1 MLTPRAKAYILHHIR
16 LAWRYYSE
24 ERKAVVKKPCGV
36 CGAKPPSL
44 ADHVEPV
51 VDPKKGFEDF
61 EVYVFRM
68 FNKSLQPLCKE
79 CHDKKTKA
87 EAQERK
93 ARRKLCSKSRSS

>member
-1 MLTPRAKAYILHHIR
+1 MLTPRAKAYILRHIR

-24 ERKAVVKKPCGV
+24 ERKAVVKKPCGA

-44 ADHVEPV
+44 ADHFEPV

-68 FNKSLQPLCKE
+68 FNNSLQPLCKE
-79 CHDKKTKA
+79 CHAKKTKA
-87 EAQERK
+87 EAKERK
-93 ARRKLCSKSRSS
+93 VRRKNEL

>member
-1 MLTPRAKAYILHHIR
+1 M
-16 LAWRYYSE
+16 AWRYYSD
-24 ERKAVVKKPCGV
+24 ERKAVIKRPCEG

-61 EVYVFRM
+61 EVYVWRM
-68 FNKSLQPLCKE
+68 FNKKLQPLCKD